1 VFVGQDL
8 YSGGSFVYDPW
19 VLYARGI
26 ITAPN
31 VVLAGIVGSGKSS
44 LAKSLYTRSLPFGRR
59 VYVPGDPKG
68 EHTAV
73 ANAVGGRA
81 IVLGHGLNNRL
92 NPLDEGHR
100 PAACRM
106 SSGPRTVAARRRD
119 LIGALAETVLARG
132 LSPLEHTAIDLALTQ
147 TVRENEVPILP
158 MVVDRILA
166 PSADADGRLA
176 EDGRLVG
183 HALRRLVA
191 GDLAGLFD
199 GPSTVRFDPS
209 LPMISLDLSRVTE
222 NSTLISVLMTCSS
235 AWMESALLDPNGG
248 QRWVIYDEAWRL
260 MSHPALLR
268 RMDAHWRLAR
278 HYGIAN
284 MLIFHKL
291 TDLDNVGDQGSAMRS
306 LANSLLANAE
316 TRIVYR
322 QESDQLGP
330 TATALGLT
338 GTEQQLLPN
347 LGVGQGLWRIKAR
360 SFVTSTSSTPPS
372 SPVRHQQPRGGRP
385 PMNLTSPRRSTPN
398 DDENRLRSS
407 CRTSSSPSPPT
418 APSPHRRRN
427 TVPAPGAG
435 AWTRATF
442 GPLMDAITKDR
453 TVAVRVEVREC
464 DGSVFTDIIRPA
476 NPDAPCTVAEKPVP
490 ETRRSRHAREVPRL
504 MEVTATGSCRVRMSP
519 SRHRRPH
526 RRHRNRRP
534 PGALDL
540 DDLAL
545 RTTGRR

>member
-1 VFVGQDL
+1 MSARENERLHASVLVAPAAERRRLRKRRRRAAAALRAEQHRTEQAAARAKADAERTERRATTYLPAAGEPGPAALRTPGRFRLPRHQDTSATLAGAYPFVAEGGLGADGVFVGQDL

-81 IVLGHGLNNRL
+81 IVLGHGLNTRL

-100 PAACRM
+100 PTGLSDREWAI
-106 SSGPRTVAARRRD
+106 TVASRRRD

-132 LSPLEHTAIDLALTQ
+132 LTPLEHTAIDLALTA
-147 TVRENEVPILP
+147 VVAENTVPILP
-158 MVVDRILA
+158 MVVDRILTPDEA
-166 PSADADGRLA
+166 ADGRLA

-260 MSHPALLR
+260 MSHPALLK

-291 TDLDNVGDQGSAMRS
+291 SDLDNVGDAGSAMRS

-330 TATALGLT
+330 TAQALGLT
-338 GTEQQLLPN
+338 GTEQKLLPG
-347 LGVGQGLWRIKAR
+347 LGVGQGLWRIKDRA
-360 SFVTSTSSTPPS
+360 FVTQHQLHPAELTLFDTSS
-372 SPVRHQQPRGGRP
+372 R
-385 PMNLTSPRRSTPN
+385 LTSG
-398 DDENRLRSS
+398 
-407 CRTSSSPSPPT
+407 
-418 APSPHRRRN
+418 
-427 TVPAPGAG
+427 V
-435 AWTRATF
+435 
-442 GPLMDAITKDR
+442 K
-453 TVAVRVEVREC
+453 
-464 DGSVFTDIIRPA
+464 
-476 NPDAPCTVAEKPVP
+476 
-490 ETRRSRHAREVPRL
+490 
-504 MEVTATGSCRVRMSP
+504 
-519 SRHRRPH
+519 
-526 RRHRNRRP
+526 
-534 PGALDL
+534 
-540 DDLAL
+540 
-545 RTTGRR
+545 

>member
-1 VFVGQDL
+1 MSASEPERLHTSVLVAPAAERRRLRKQRRQAAARLQAEQRRAEKQAARAKAEAEKAERRATTYLPAVGEPGPAALRSPGRFRLPRHQDTSATLAGAYPFVAEGGLGSDGVFVGQDL

-31 VVLAGIVGSGKSS
+31 IVLAGIVGSGKSS

-73 ANAVGGRA
+73 AEAVGGRA
-81 IVLGHGLNNRL
+81 IVLGHGLHTRL

-100 PAACRM
+100 P
-106 SSGPRTVAARRRD
+106 SGLSDEQWASTVASRRRD

-132 LSPLEHTAIDLALTQ
+132 LTPLEHTAIDLALTA
-147 TVRENEVPILP
+147 TVRENTVPILP
-158 MVVDRILA
+158 MVVDRILS
-166 PSADADGRLA
+166 PSQDNDGRLG

-191 GDLAGLFD
+191 GDLGGLFD
-199 GPSTVRFDPS
+199 GPSTVAFDPS

-235 AWMESALLDPNGG
+235 AWMESALLDPAGG

-322 QESDQLGP
+322 QESDQLGS
-330 TATALGLT
+330 TAHALGLT
-338 GTEQQLLPN
+338 GTEQKLLPS
-347 LGVGQGLWRIKAR
+347 LGVGQGLWRIKDRA
-360 SFVTSTSSTPPS
+360 FVTQHQLHPAELELFDTSS
-372 SPVRHQQPRGGRP
+372 R
-385 PMNLTSPRRSTPN
+385 LTSG
-398 DDENRLRSS
+398 
-407 CRTSSSPSPPT
+407 
-418 APSPHRRRN
+418 
-427 TVPAPGAG
+427 V
-435 AWTRATF
+435 
-442 GPLMDAITKDR
+442 K
-453 TVAVRVEVREC
+453 
-464 DGSVFTDIIRPA
+464 
-476 NPDAPCTVAEKPVP
+476 
-490 ETRRSRHAREVPRL
+490 
-504 MEVTATGSCRVRMSP
+504 
-519 SRHRRPH
+519 
-526 RRHRNRRP
+526 
-534 PGALDL
+534 
-540 DDLAL
+540 
-545 RTTGRR
+545 